1 MSKQGDRNITERRR
15 VVLRAAAGALVLPW
29 AGGTAFAQQKI
40 ICRIAP
46 SEAVGSPLS
55 DAFEKWAGIL
65 RERSGGRIDAQH
77 FPVEHVMHLALGTSM
92 ATIVFTSLSS
102 MRKHHQH
109 GAVNWR
115 VVRTSSSCS
124 SERRKSNMLFYF
136 FRSLARRSS
145 SVRAAR
151 APMTV

>member
-29 AGGTAFAQQKI
+29 AAGTAFGQQKI
-40 ICRIAP
+40 ICRIAH

-77 FPVEHVMHLALGTSM
+77 FPASQLGSYT
-92 ATIVFTSLSS
+92 
-102 MRKHHQH
+102 
-109 GAVNWR
+109 
-115 VVRTSSSCS
+115 
-124 SERRKSNMLFYF
+124 
-136 FRSLARRSS
+136 
-145 SVRAAR
+145 
-151 APMTV
+151 